1 MQWMIARAA
10 TGFAAAVLLVAAAPV
25 AAQHGGHGAHA
36 PAMPTSGFRAE
47 LIRDIEQLETKYL
60 GLADAM
66 IGKYEWRPGEGV
78 RSVSEVFMHI
88 VASNF
93 MIPIALGHEPP
104 QAYRGADRRETVF
117 KLTALEQI
125 TDPERVKAE
134 LRHAFMHAKHTVAG
148 VQDSEL
154 EDTIRLFGEEYT
166 KRAALNLLVT
176 HMHEH
181 LGQAIAYARINGV
194 VPPWSASTGN

>member
-1 MQWMIARAA
+1 MQWTISRVA
-10 TGFAAAVLLVAAAPV
+10 TGIAAAALLVATAPA
-25 AAQHGGHGAHA
+25 AAQHGGHGAHG

-78 RSVSEVFMHI
+78 RSVSEVFMHV

-93 MIPIALGHEPP
+93 MIPIALGHQPP
-104 QAYRGADRRETVF
+104 RAYRGADQRETMSE
-117 KLTALEQI
+117 LNALEQV

-134 LRHAFMHAKHTVAG
+134 LRHAFMHAKHAVAG

-154 EDTIRLFGEEYT
+154 DDTIRLFGGEVT
-166 KRAALNLLVT
+166 KRAALHRLVA

-194 VPPWSASTGN
+194 VPPWNARTGN